1 MSSVE
6 RSGPVDGGELVHEVG
21 AAAGAGAAADLAVDG
36 ADVHRAAGGVVGDV
50 AVDRVASSGRTSS
63 P

>member
-6 RSGPVDGGELVHEVG
+6 RSRAVDGGELAHEVG

-36 ADVHRAAGGVVGDV
+36 ADVHRAAGLVVGASRCGRV
-50 AVDRVASSGRTSS
+50 VDAAR
-63 P
+63 

>member
-6 RSGPVDGGELVHEVG
+6 RMRAGDGGELADEVG

-36 ADVHRAAGGVVGDV
+36 ADVHRAAGLVVGAV
-50 AVDRVASSGRTSS
+50 AV
-63 P
+63 